1 MTIKELR
8 KYRENLELLECV
20 ERQLRDKKV
29 ITCVQAS
36 TGPPSYEKVN
46 RVDDGFIHGMG
57 TVSLLA
63 EQSRLKSENDIIKNY
78 INAIPKERIYKALAL
93 YCLDE
98 DLKDPSWQ
106 DVADRLGE
114 LDGRTLSRAV
124 ERYLKKY

>member
-1 MTIKELR
+1 MTVRELR

-20 ERQLRDKKV
+20 ERQLVDKNV
-29 ITCVQAS
+29 ITCVQGS

-46 RVDDGFIHGMG
+46 RVDDGFIHGKG
-57 TVSLLA
+57 TVSLLV
-63 EQSRLKSENDIIKNY
+63 EQSRLKSENDIIKKY
-78 INAIPKERIYKALAL
+78 INAIPKKRIYKALAL